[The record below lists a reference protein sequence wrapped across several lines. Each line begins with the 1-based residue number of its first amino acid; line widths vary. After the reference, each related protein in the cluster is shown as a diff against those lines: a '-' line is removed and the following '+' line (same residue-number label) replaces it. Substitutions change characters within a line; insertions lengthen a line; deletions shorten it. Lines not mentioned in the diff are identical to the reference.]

1 MPYTFGIES
10 KSTFLNGPESHK
22 LHLEFEAT
30 ANINV
35 GQPCKMHADGG
46 KVSPCVADDPE
57 QLMVGVSIHPG
68 KSAYGDKV
76 VLATRGFTVI
86 MAQSAAAVTPGPVQY
101 KGFDGTTKYN
111 IVGTLAAV
119 ATPAEAAALPSSL
132 HFGWALDKATGAG
145 QIIRVLV
152 KD

>member
-1 MPYTFGIES
+1 MPYTFGNVS

-22 LHLEFEAT
+22 LHLEFDAT

-46 KVSPCVADDPE
+46 KVSPCVDGDAE
-57 QLMVGVSIHPG
+57 QVMVGISIHPG

-76 VLATRGFTVI
+76 VLATRGYAVI
-86 MAQSAAAVTPGPVQY
+86 YAQSAAAVTPGPVAY
-101 KGFDGTTKYN
+101 KGYDGTTKYN
-111 IVGTLAAV
+111 IVATLAAV
-119 ATPAEAAALPSSL
+119 TTPAEAAALPASL
-132 HFGWALDKATGAG
+132 HFGWALDKATAAS